1 MFVACLG
8 QILLYLDV
16 LENGSAAAH
25 PCTANLISYILT
37 HVLHITATYSGIE
50 EQSEKGELK
59 EERPFMLHGTFLD
72 GLPSSIKTT
81 YTTDEDQEDRY
92 PL

>member
-50 EQSEKGELK
+50 EQSEKGRVEGR
-59 EERPFMLHGTFLD
+59 EAV
-72 GLPSSIKTT
+72 
-81 YTTDEDQEDRY
+81 YAARY
-92 PL
+92 ISRWAAFVNKDYIHHR